1 MLHQVKKSMLLRRAR
16 HSTLAKKQISIG
28 RGAIV
33 GFIALLALLPGLAV
47 SETLS
52 NNAFNIQ
59 YGAGGITSLK
69 RVNDKFDTEYLSPG
83 GSLGNIVIQ
92 YRTSTNSDWTTA
104 REVGPAATASAGGN
118 TINYSIGTL
127 LPTLPQLSTVS
138 ASSGGTNATSLSD
151 GLYPAPPTPG
161 GRGNRGAGAGARFR
175 GFGAPAV
182 SPAFTWPDERGSTQ
196 WVQYTFPNAQ
206 EVSTVQVF
214 WANDDTTNSA
224 VRVPASWRVQYQQG
238 SSWTDVQASTPYG
251 AEPNGFNKVD
261 FAPVKT
267 TALRLEVK
275 MATDASVAINEW
287 RVGPERIVGPLKELK
302 ADESFKL
309 NGDVLEWTMKIAN
322 QSTQPVE
329 IGDLALPMNM
339 AEGTPQGRGQ
349 IYTQKLIRHSSI
361 GGNGSWVYWQR
372 ANAEGPFLV
381 MVPQGNA
388 KIEYTGTVS
397 GNTPPN
403 LIQGVAGAGQIAGG
417 ARAGFTPFIHSAVS
431 SVGPIARGKQ
441 AGREQP
447 WRLPI
452 SSLTLAPKGSTGD
465 SVTYTFHFTWAKD
478 FDDVRDV
485 LYREGSIDINVV
497 PGLTL
502 PSDQTALFELR
513 TKNKIDSIAPE
524 FADKTKVEFVADKG
538 DGIKVYR
545 AKFSKLGENMLTINY
560 GKGQWSTLQFFVTEP
575 LETVIKKRSAFL
587 VNSMQHSDST
597 KPWYGAYGDWDQVH
611 KVLRN
616 PEDRDRLS
624 PWLTDASDDA
634 GNARP
639 AFVASKNLFFPNQA
653 EIDSVE
659 RYIKYY
665 LFAGNRWDQGV
676 GGMQMTEKEPYPYGI
691 YGTFDNWW
699 QHRNAPAAPP
709 DSYEAGMP
717 NRQRDWTRLHQEH
730 LWRVYDYPHI
740 MLMYFRMYQIAKM
753 YPAMVHYAN
762 ADEYL
767 MLAYHTSVAYW
778 TVPMQT
784 DKPRGWSADSVPM
797 MNEAF
802 VPELISALNREGK
815 KTEAAKLH
823 ELWNGKV
830 EHYVNTQTRP
840 NLFGSEF
847 AFDSTGFESTASMAH
862 YAMDQAAKPGEQ
874 GLYTLDQAKEFLN
887 FQLRLNVG
895 DRGNLENNYY
905 QLGSDYRGG
914 LNYLLSYM
922 SQMGGWGVLDYG
934 LYFAKDPATYLRL
947 GYASSLSSWALVNSG
962 TAESGYGF
970 WWPGKENDGATGGG
984 FNPEPMG
991 SGWIGKAVP
1000 RGAWYY
1006 SAEEDVGYCGALR
1019 THATIITKDP
1029 VFGEFA
1035 YGGELTRKGDTVSVI
1050 PRDGLRARVH
1060 VVRDDQ
1066 RLHLELIGVNYAPE
1080 KPVVINDKLS
1090 NIQITLENN
1099 SRAAHHGQLCI
1110 SGLPAGEYKITVD
1123 DQSQTVTMPG
1133 DAADHWIELPLG
1145 AGATAK
1151 LTIQKAG

>member
-1 MLHQVKKSMLLRRAR
+1 MLAQVKKPLLPRPCRVQ
-16 HSTLAKKQISIG
+16 HSGPAKNKISIG
-28 RGAIV
+28 CRAI
-33 GFIALLALLPGLAV
+33 GGIISLLVLLPGLAGGQ
-47 SETLS
+47 TLS
-52 NNAFNIQ
+52 NNVFNLQ

-69 RVNDKFDTEYLSPG
+69 RVNDKYDTEYLSAG
-83 GSLGNIVIQ
+83 GVLGNVVIQ
-92 YRTSTNSDWTTA
+92 YRTSTNSSWMTA
-104 REVGPAATASAGGN
+104 REVGPAAAASAGDN
-118 TINYSIGTL
+118 TIHYSIGTL

-138 ASSGGTNATSLSD
+138 VSGNGTNANSLSD
-151 GLYPAPPTPG
+151 GQFPPIAASG
-161 GRGNRGAGAGARFR
+161 GRGGGGGARGARAGGRF
-175 GFGAPAV
+175 FAAPTV
-182 SPAFTWPDERGSTQ
+182 SPAFEWPDERGSTQ
-196 WVQYTFPNAQ
+196 WVQYTFPTAQ
-206 EVSTVQVF
+206 EVSNVQVY
-214 WANDDTTNSA
+214 WATDDTNSA
-224 VRVPASWRVQYQQG
+224 VRVPISWRVQYQQG
-238 SSWTDVQASTPYG
+238 SNWNDVQATTPYG
-251 AEPNGFNKVD
+251 VEAGGFNRVN
-261 FAPVKT
+261 FEPVKT

-275 MATDASVAINEW
+275 MATDAGVGIDEW
-287 RVGPERIVGPLKELK
+287 RVGPERIVGALKELK
-302 ADESFKL
+302 AEESFKL
-309 NGDVLEWTMKIAN
+309 NGEVLEWTVKIVN
-322 QSTQPVE
+322 QATEPVE
-329 IGDLALPMNM
+329 IGDLALPMSM
-339 AEGTPQGRGQ
+339 AEGTPPGRGQ

-361 GGNGSWVYWQR
+361 EGNGSWVYWQR

-388 KIEYTGTVS
+388 KIEYTGAVS

-403 LIQGVAGAGQIAGG
+403 LISGVAGAGQIAGG
-417 ARAGFTPFIHSAVS
+417 ARAGFTPFIHAAVS
-431 SVGPIARGKQ
+431 SVGPIARGKE

-465 SVTYTFHFTWAKD
+465 SVSYTFHFTWAKD
-478 FDDVRDV
+478 FDDVREV
-485 LYREGSIDINVV
+485 LYREGLIDVNVAPGLVV
-497 PGLTL
+497 P
-502 PSDQTALFELR
+502 SDLSALIALR
-513 TKNKIDSIAPE
+513 TKNTIDSVAPE
-524 FADKTKVEFVADKG
+524 FGDTTKVEFVADKG
-538 DGIKVYR
+538 GGVKVYR
-545 AKFSKLGENMLTINY
+545 AKFSKLGENMLTVKY
-560 GKGQWSTLQFFVTEP
+560 GKSQWSTIQFFVTEP

-587 VNSMQHSDST
+587 VNSMQHSDAS
-597 KPWYGAYGDWDQVH
+597 KPWYGGYGDWDQVH

-616 PEDRDRLS
+616 PDDRDGLR
-624 PWLTDASDDA
+624 PWLTDSSDDA

-639 AFVASKNLFFPNQA
+639 AYVASKNLFFPNQA

-665 LFAGNRWDQGV
+665 LFASNRWDQGV

-691 YGTFDNWW
+691 YGTFNNWW
-699 QHRNAPAAPP
+699 QHRSATAEPP
-709 DSYEAGMP
+709 ESYEPGNAD
-717 NRQRDWTRLHQEH
+717 RQRDWTRLHQEH

-753 YPAMVHYAN
+753 YPEMVHYAN

-784 DKPRGWSADSVPM
+784 DKPRGWSANSVPM

-802 VPELISALNREGK
+802 LPELISALEREGK
-815 KTEAAKLH
+815 KAESAKLH

-830 EHYVNTQTRP
+830 EHYVNSRTRP

-847 AFDSTGFESTASMAH
+847 AFDSTGFESTAAMAH
-862 YAMDQAAKPGEQ
+862 YAMEHAGQSG
-874 GLYTLDQAKEFLN
+874 YTIDQAKEFLE

-895 DRGNLENNYY
+895 DRGNLENTYY

-934 LYFAKDPATYLRL
+934 LYFAKEPATYLRL

-1029 VFGEFA
+1029 IFGEFA
-1035 YGGELTRKGDTVSVI
+1035 YGGELTRKGNTVSVI
-1050 PRDGLRARVH
+1050 PRDGLRARLH
-1060 VVRDDQ
+1060 IVRGDQ
-1066 RLHLELIGVNYAPE
+1066 RLHMELIGAAYAAE
-1080 KPVVINDKLS
+1080 RPVVIDDRLS
-1090 NIQITLENN
+1090 DIQFTMENPAN
-1099 SRAAHHGQLCI
+1099 SAHRAQLCV
-1110 SGLPAGEYKITVD
+1110 SGFPAGEYKITVD
-1123 DQSQTVTMPG
+1123 GQSQTVKLPG
-1133 DAADHWIELPLG
+1133 DTADHWLELPVG
-1145 AGATAK
+1145 PGATAK
-1151 LTIQKAG
+1151 VTIQKAG

>member
-1 MLHQVKKSMLLRRAR
+1 MRRCA
-16 HSTLAKKQISIG
+16 IIG
-28 RGAIV
+28 IV
-33 GFIALLALLPGLAV
+33 ALALLPSPAL
-47 SETLS
+47 SQTLS
-52 NNAFNIQ
+52 NSVFNIR

-69 RVNDKFDTEYLSPG
+69 RVSDKYDTEYLSPG
-83 GSLGNIVIQ
+83 GFLGNMVIQ
-92 YRTSTNSDWTTA
+92 YRTSTNNNWTTA
-104 REVGPAATASAGGN
+104 REVGPATASADGN
-118 TINYSIGTL
+118 TISYSLGTL

-138 ASSGGTNATSLSD
+138 TSANGTNVNSLSD
-151 GLYPAPPTPG
+151 GQYPPIGNAG
-161 GRGNRGAGAGARFR
+161 GFRGARGAGTRGR
-175 GFGAPAV
+175 GFFAPPV
-182 SPAFTWPDERGSTQ
+182 SPAFTWPGERGSTQ
-196 WVQYTFPNAQ
+196 WVQYTFPNSQ
-206 EVSTVQVF
+206 EVSTVQVY
-214 WANDDTTNSA
+214 WATEETNNSGA
-224 VRVPASWRVQYQQG
+224 RVPASWRLQYQQG
-238 SSWTDVQASTPYG
+238 ADWTDVQATTPYG
-251 AEPNGFNKVD
+251 VEPGAFNRVD

-267 TALRLEVK
+267 TALRLEIK
-275 MATDASVAINEW
+275 MADDGGAGINEW
-287 RVGPERIVGPLKELK
+287 RVGPERIVGPLTELT
-302 ADESFKL
+302 ANESFKL
-309 NGDVLEWTMKIAN
+309 NGDVLEWTLKIAN
-322 QSTQPVE
+322 QSTQSLE

-349 IYTQKLIRHSSI
+349 IYTQKLIRHSFI

-381 MVPQGNA
+381 MVPQGIT
-388 KIEYTGTVS
+388 KIEYSGTVS
-397 GNTPPN
+397 GNTPVN
-403 LIQGVAGAGQIAGG
+403 VIQGVAGAGQIASG
-417 ARAGFTPFIHSAVS
+417 ARAGFTPFIHAAVS
-431 SVGPIARGKQ
+431 SAGPIARGKE

-452 SSLTLAPKGSTGD
+452 TSLKLASKGSAGD
-465 SVTYTFHFTWAKD
+465 SITYTFHFTWAKD
-478 FDDVRDV
+478 FDDVRNV
-485 LYREGSIDINVV
+485 LYREGSIDVNVV

-502 PSDQTALFELR
+502 PIDQTALIELR
-513 TKNKIDSIAPE
+513 TKNKIDSVAPE
-524 FADKTKVEFVADKG
+524 FTDNTKLEFVANKG
-538 DGIKVYR
+538 EGIKVYR
-545 AKFSKLGENMLTINY
+545 AKFSKLGENMLTVKY

-587 VNSMQHSDST
+587 VNSMQHSDSS
-597 KPWYGAYGDWDQVH
+597 KPWYGGYGDWDEVH

-624 PWLTDASDDA
+624 PWLTDSSDDA

-639 AFVASKNLFFPNQA
+639 AYVASKNAFFPNQG

-659 RYIKYY
+659 RYIKFY
-665 LFAGNRWDQGV
+665 LFAGHRWDEGV

-699 QHRNAPAAPP
+699 QHRSVSNTPP
-709 DSYEAGMP
+709 DSYEAG
-717 NRQRDWTRLHQEH
+717 NADRQRDWTRLHREH
-730 LWRVYDYPHI
+730 LWRIYDYPHI

-784 DKPRGWSADSVPM
+784 DKPRGWSANSVPT

-802 VPELISALNREGK
+802 LPELISALNREGK
-815 KTEAAKLH
+815 KAEAAKLH

-830 EHYVNTQTRP
+830 EHYVNARTRP

-862 YAMDQAAKPGEQ
+862 YAMEHASGESS
-874 GLYTLDQAKEFLN
+874 YTPDQAKEFLE
-887 FQLRLNVG
+887 FQLRLNIG
-895 DRGNLENNYY
+895 DRGNLENTYY

-970 WWPGKENDGATGGG
+970 WWPAKENDGATGGG

-991 SGWIGKAVP
+991 SGWIRKEVP

-1035 YGGELTRKGDTVSVI
+1035 YGGELSRKGDTVSVI

-1060 VVRDDQ
+1060 VVRDNQ
-1066 RLHLELIGVNYAPE
+1066 RLHMELIGANYASD
-1080 KPVVINDKLS
+1080 KPIAINDKLS
-1090 NIQITLENN
+1090 DIQFTLENPPK
-1099 SRAAHHGQLCI
+1099 AIHKAQLCI
-1110 SGLPAGEYKITVD
+1110 SGLPAGEYKVTVD
-1123 DQSQTVTMPG
+1123 DRSQTVNLPG
-1133 DAADHWIELPLG
+1133 DSTDHWLELPMSIH
-1145 AGATAK
+1145 ATAK
-1151 LTIQKAG
+1151 VTIQKAG

>member
-1 MLHQVKKSMLLRRAR
+1 
-16 HSTLAKKQISIG
+16 
-28 RGAIV
+28 
-33 GFIALLALLPGLAV
+33 
-47 SETLS
+47 
-52 NNAFNIQ
+52 
-59 YGAGGITSLK
+59 
-69 RVNDKFDTEYLSPG
+69 
-83 GSLGNIVIQ
+83 
-92 YRTSTNSDWTTA
+92 
-104 REVGPAATASAGGN
+104 
-118 TINYSIGTL
+118 
-127 LPTLPQLSTVS
+127 
-138 ASSGGTNATSLSD
+138 
-151 GLYPAPPTPG
+151 
-161 GRGNRGAGAGARFR
+161 
-175 GFGAPAV
+175 
-182 SPAFTWPDERGSTQ
+182 
-196 WVQYTFPNAQ
+196 VQYTFPNAQ
-206 EVSTVQVF
+206 EVSTVQVN
-214 WANDDTTNSA
+214 WAAGDTNNPA
-224 VRVPASWRVQYQQG
+224 AHAPASWRVQYLQG
-238 SSWTDVQASTPYG
+238 SSWSDVKATTSYG
-251 AEPNGFNKVD
+251 IEPGVFNRVD

-267 TALRLEVK
+267 TALRMEVK
-275 MATDASVAINEW
+275 LAPDAGVAINEW
-287 RVGPERIVGPLKELK
+287 RVGPEHIVGAMKDLK

-309 NGDVLEWTMKIAN
+309 NGDVLEWTLKIAN
-322 QSTQPVE
+322 QSKQPIE
-329 IGDLALPMNM
+329 IGDLALPMSM
-339 AEGTPQGRGQ
+339 AEGTPAGRNL
-349 IYTQKLIRHSSI
+349 IYTQKLIRHSSV

-372 ANAEGPFLV
+372 ANAVGPFLV

-388 KIEYTGTVS
+388 KIEYTGAVS

-403 LIQGVAGAGQIAGG
+403 VIQGAAGAGQIAGG
-417 ARAGFTPFIHSAVS
+417 ARAGFTPFIHASVS
-431 SVGPIARGKQ
+431 SVGPIAQGKE

-452 SSLTLAPKGSTGD
+452 TSLNLAPKGSRGD

-478 FDDVRDV
+478 FDDVREV
-485 LYREGSIDINVV
+485 LYREGSIDVNVV
-497 PGLTL
+497 PGLAL
-502 PSDQTALFELR
+502 PTDLPALISLR
-513 TKNKIDSIAPE
+513 TKSKIGSVAPE
-524 FADKTKVEFVADKG
+524 FADKTKVELVSDKG
-538 DGIKVYR
+538 GIKVYR
-545 AKFSKLGENMLTINY
+545 AKFSKLGENMLTVKY
-560 GKGQWSTLQFFVTEP
+560 GNGQWSTIQFFITEP

-587 VNSMQHSDST
+587 VNSMQHSDPS
-597 KPWYGAYGDWDQVH
+597 KPWFGGYGDWDQVN

-616 PEDRDRLS
+616 PTNRDGLS
-624 PWLTDASDDA
+624 PWLTDSSDDA

-639 AFVASKNLFFPNQA
+639 AYVAAKNVFFPNQS

-699 QHRNAPAAPP
+699 QHRTIDPTPPANFRPQTTTLP
-709 DSYEAGMP
+709 LDVG
-717 NRQRDWTRLHQEH
+717 WTRLHREH
-730 LWRVYDYPHI
+730 LWRIYDYPHI
-740 MLMYFRMYQIAKM
+740 MLMYYRMYQLAKA
-753 YPAMVHYAN
+753 YPAMVHFAN
-762 ADEYL
+762 ANEYL

-784 DKPRGWSADSVPM
+784 DKPNGWSANSVPT

-802 VPELISALNREGK
+802 LPELISALDREGR

-830 EHYVNTQTRP
+830 QRFVNAQTRP

-847 AFDSTGFESTASMAH
+847 AFDSTGFESTGAMAH
-862 YAMDQAAKPGEQ
+862 YAMDQAAKPGPA
-874 GLYTLDQAKEFLN
+874 GLYTLDQAKEFLE

-895 DRGNLENNYY
+895 DRGNLENTYY

-991 SGWIGKAVP
+991 SGWIRKAVP

-1029 VFGEFA
+1029 IFGEIA

-1060 VVRDDQ
+1060 VMRDDQ
-1066 RLHLELIGVNYAPE
+1066 RLHLELVGVGFAPE
-1080 KPVVINDKLS
+1080 QPVVINDKLS
-1090 NIQITLENN
+1090 NLQFTLENLAKTG
-1099 SRAAHHGQLCI
+1099 RKGQLCV

-1123 DQSQTVTMPG
+1123 DQSQTVKMPG
-1133 DAADHWIELPLG
+1133 DAADHWLDLPVG

-1151 LTIQKAG
+1151 LTIQKAP

>member
-1 MLHQVKKSMLLRRAR
+1 MPVH
-16 HSTLAKKQISIG
+16 AKKHFPINPS
-28 RGAIV
+28 AIMA
-33 GFIALLALLPGLAV
+33 ITALVMLPSLAM
-47 SETLS
+47 SQTLS
-52 NNAFNIQ
+52 NSDFNIR

-69 RVNDKFDTEYLSPG
+69 RVNDKYDTEYLSTRG
-83 GSLGNIVIQ
+83 LLGNVVIQ
-92 YRTSTNSDWTTA
+92 YRTATNSGWTTA
-104 REVGPAATASAGGN
+104 REVGAATASPDGN
-118 TINYSIGTL
+118 TIHYSIGTL
-127 LPTLPQLSTVS
+127 LPTLPQLSTIS
-138 ASSGGTNATSLSD
+138 ASGNGINSNSLSD
-151 GLYPAPPTPG
+151 GEYPPLSPPG
-161 GRGNRGAGAGARFR
+161 GRGTARGARAGAFR
-175 GFGAPAV
+175 GRGFFGPPV
-182 SPAFTWPDERGSTQ
+182 SPAFTWPGERGSTQ
-196 WVQYTFPNAQ
+196 WVQYTFPNPQ
-206 EVSTVQVF
+206 EVSTIQVY
-214 WANDDTTNSA
+214 WQSEDDTNSP

-238 SSWTDVQASTPYG
+238 SGWSDIQATTPYG
-251 AEPNGFNKVD
+251 VEPGAFNRVD

-275 MATDASVAINEW
+275 MAPDAEVGINEW
-287 RVGPERIVGPLKELK
+287 RVGPERIVGPLKKLT
-302 ADESFKL
+302 AGESFKL
-309 NGDVLEWTMKIAN
+309 NGDVLEWTLNIAN
-322 QSTQPVE
+322 QSAKPVE

-349 IYTQKLIRHSSI
+349 IYTQKLIRHSFI

-381 MVPQGNA
+381 MVPQGSA
-388 KIEYTGTVS
+388 KIEYSGVVS
-397 GNTPPN
+397 GNAPAN
-403 LIQGVAGAGQIAGG
+403 VIQGVAGAGQVAGG
-417 ARAGFTPFIHSAVS
+417 ARFGFTPFIHAAVS
-431 SVGPIARGKQ
+431 SVGPIERGKE

-452 SSLTLAPKGSTGD
+452 TSLALAPKGSAGD

-485 LYREGSIDINVV
+485 LYREGSIDVNVV
-497 PGLTL
+497 PGLAL
-502 PSDQTALFELR
+502 PSDQTALIELR
-513 TKNKIDSIAPE
+513 TKNKIDAVAPE
-524 FADKTKVEFVADKG
+524 FASNTKMEFVADKG
-538 DGIKVYR
+538 NGIKVYR
-545 AKFSKLGENMLTINY
+545 AKFSKLGENMLTVKY
-560 GKGQWSTLQFFVTEP
+560 GNGQWSALQFFITEP
-575 LETVIKKRSAFL
+575 LETVIKKRAAFL
-587 VNSMQHSDST
+587 VHSMQHSDQS
-597 KPWYGAYGDWDQVH
+597 KPWYGGYGDWDQLH

-624 PWLTDASDDA
+624 PWLTDSSDDA

-639 AFVASKNLFFPNQA
+639 AFVASKNVFFPNQD

-665 LFAGNRWDQGV
+665 LFAGHRWDEGV

-691 YGTFDNWW
+691 YGTFNNWW
-699 QHRNAPAAPP
+699 EHRTLPAEPP
-709 DSYEAGMP
+709 GTYEAGNP
-717 NRQRDWTRLHQEH
+717 DRQRDWTRLHKEH
-730 LWRVYDYPHI
+730 LWRIYDYPHI

-784 DKPRGWSADSVPM
+784 DKPRGWSANSVPT

-802 VPELISALNREGK
+802 LPELISALDREGK

-830 EHYVNTQTRP
+830 EHYVNARTRP

-862 YAMDQAAKPGEQ
+862 YAMDHAVPD
-874 GLYTLDQAKEFLN
+874 GLYTPDQAKEFLE
-887 FQLRLNVG
+887 FQLRLNEG
-895 DRGNLENNYY
+895 DRGNLENTYY

-934 LYFAKDPATYLRL
+934 LYFAEAPATYLRL

-970 WWPGKENDGATGGG
+970 WWPAKENDGATGGG

-991 SGWIGKAVP
+991 SGWIRKEVP

-1050 PRDGLRARVH
+1050 PHDGLRARVH

-1066 RLHLELIGVNYAPE
+1066 RLHMQLIGANYAASQ
-1080 KPVVINDKLS
+1080 PVAINDKLS
-1090 NIQITLENN
+1090 NIQFTLENPEKT
-1099 SRAAHHGQLCI
+1099 AHHAQLCI
-1110 SGLPAGEYKITVD
+1110 SGLPAGEYKISVD
-1123 DQSQTVTMPG
+1123 DQSQMVKLP
-1133 DAADHWIELPLG
+1133 DDSADHWLELPMG
-1145 AGATAK
+1145 TGATAK
-1151 LTIQKAG
+1151 VKIQKAG